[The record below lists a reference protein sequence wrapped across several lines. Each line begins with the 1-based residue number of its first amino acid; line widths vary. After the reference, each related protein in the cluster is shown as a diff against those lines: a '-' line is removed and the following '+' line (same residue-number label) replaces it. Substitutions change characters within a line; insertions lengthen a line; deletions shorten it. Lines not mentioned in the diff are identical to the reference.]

1 MHGQTNAFIRRAK
14 IARRLRRDATD
25 AERRLWRHLRLR
37 QLDGARFRRQHPLG
51 NYVVDFVCL
60 ERKLVIEVDGGQ
72 HAADARDERRDRD
85 LQRRGFAVLRFWN
98 TEILRDEESVLV
110 RIFDA
115 LLQGAADRR
124 REIDQGLLTCSTTS
138 ASPSPTSTAA
148 CVSTPTR
155 SRRWGTASS
164 CRSRRK

>member
-148 CVSTPTR
+148 CASIPGC

-164 CRSRRK
+164 CRSRRR